1 MSFLG
6 TFANL
11 TGRKIGKFVVDGLSG
26 RDKSGAP
33 VWRVLCDHCSY
44 PQTMP
49 HSKVAPLVQGR
60 HSQISL
66 LCQNPACPLS
76 HRENQTETLTDI
88 RRQERQAELKA
99 AEAQRQ
105 AAANDEKERK
115 KAARAYRIQRDFLAY
130 LNHQW
135 RVGAADKDI
144 CTQKRWLSLSDSS
157 RKNVLNAM
165 EKNPT
170 SPLIF

>member
-6 TFANL
+6 TFADL
-11 TGRKIGKFVVDGLSG
+11 TGQKIGKFVVDGLAG
-26 RDKSGAP
+26 RDNGAP
-33 VWRVLCDHCSY
+33 RWKLICGTCFY
-44 PQTMP
+44 PQNLP

-60 HSQISL
+60 HSQKSL
-66 LCQNPACPLS
+66 LCANPACPAS
-76 HRENQTETLTDI
+76 RHEHQVETLTDI

-115 KAARAYRIQRDFLAY
+115 KAARADRIQREFLRY
-130 LNHQW
+130 LSHQW

-144 CTQKRWLSLSDSS
+144 CKQSRWFSLSDSS
-157 RKNVLNAM
+157 RKNVLDAM